1 MRCLTLIISTF
12 STGTTGTR
20 IGTRKNACS
29 FASRNYSRNY
39 KTTAKCQTFFL
50 QMALGREIK
59 M

>member
-12 STGTTGTR
+12 STGSAGTR

-50 QMALGREIK
+50 QMAL
-59 M
+59 